1 MNQRQLQIKQML
13 DVAQEV
19 FLKQL
24 KTVFPDVSE
33 MTIRRDLILLEDM
46 GYAVRTHGG
55 AVSINRFKK
64 AGEDEIEYSE
74 AG

>member
-1 MNQRQLQIKQML
+1 MNQRQLQIKRML
-13 DVAQEV
+13 DDHSEV

-24 KTVFPDVSE
+24 KKIFSDVSE
-33 MTIRRDLILLEDM
+33 MTIRRDLILLEDK

-64 AGEDEIEYSE
+64 AGKMRQVIL
-74 AG
+74 